1 MNAEQ
6 VNAVGGWCELVG
18 VAFLVRDLMS
28 LARFREKPKQW
39 AAQLKQWSARLR
51 AWWAATPVMGWWRDL
66 LGLPHPKVFADAG
79 TASVTL
85 TAHGVTQSSG
95 MGTLTLRSG
104 QSLEEQVEELRQRV
118 NQLGEQIASEKQQ
131 REQAIAA
138 EREARHEEVRA
149 ETEERKRGDA
159 QLRED
164 VKKLRDA
171 TTGDLGL
178 RAESVVFLTLG
189 IICTTWPE
197 LVAGWLPEWPP
208 FRIAMSFLG
217 GYLLLRTYWALWLR
231 PFPRAG

>member
-28 LARFREKPKQW
+28 LARFREKPKEW
-39 AAQLKQWSARLR
+39 AARFRSG
-51 AWWAATPVMGWWRDL
+51 WAATIAWARRMLR
-66 LGLPHPKVFADAG
+66 LPEQKVLRDAG
-79 TASVTL
+79 AAADMMLTGRASAVVIPEPYRPRPDL
-85 TAHGVTQSSG
+85 
-95 MGTLTLRSG
+95 
-104 QSLEEQVEELRQRV
+104 SLQEQIEELGRLL
-118 NQLGEQIASEKQQ
+118 NKTGEAIGQEQHE
-131 REQAIAA
+131 REQAIAT
-138 EREARHEEVRA
+138 EREARHQEVQA
-149 ETEERKRGDA
+149 EAEAREQRIA
-159 QLRED
+159 EVLRE
-164 VKKLRDA
+164 VERLREV

-208 FRIAMSFLG
+208 FRVAMTFLG
-217 GYLLLRTYWALWLR
+217 GYLLFRTCWALWLR